1 MNEVTQRMTYPA
13 FFDQAPRITLRDP
26 LADFLGAAA
35 GGLMEYTYLDAVHL
49 AGHSCPTVAGAYLLA
64 RAALQALYPPSA
76 GPAERGAIEVHM
88 PGPEEEGVNGVI
100 AQVLT
105 LITGAAADN
114 GFHGIGGHF
123 VRQSLLSYADT
134 ARSGDI
140 RFTRRDNGKSVCVQL
155 DLGSVPPAPNL
166 RALLIAALSD
176 SATAAQRKD
185 FADAWQGRVQRLLL
199 EHADDPAVL
208 RLTRLN

>member
-1 MNEVTQRMTYPA
+1 MNYPA
-13 FFDQAPRITLRDP
+13 FYDAAPRITMRDP
-26 LADFLGAAA
+26 LADFLGAAED
-35 GGLMEYTYLDAVHL
+35 GLMEYTYLDAVHL

-64 RAALQALYPPSA
+64 RAALKALYPEQ
-76 GPAERGAIEVHM
+76 PAERGAIEVYM
-88 PGPEEEGVNGVI
+88 PGPEDEGVNGVI

-140 RFTRRDNGKSVCVQL
+140 QFTRRDNGKSVCVQL